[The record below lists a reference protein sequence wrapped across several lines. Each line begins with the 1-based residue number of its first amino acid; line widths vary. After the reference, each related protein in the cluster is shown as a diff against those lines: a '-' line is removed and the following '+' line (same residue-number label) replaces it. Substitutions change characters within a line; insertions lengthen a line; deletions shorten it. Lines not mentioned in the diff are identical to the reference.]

1 MYVYIS
7 AFPSVTFALPDM
19 LSANPTLFKPI
30 PFFMLQKDNLDK
42 SFNLQLTPPACS
54 RAFVRVFIR
63 VCKFARA
70 CAYSNLWHTYL
81 CLCVNMFACPNL
93 NVGMAL

>member
-1 MYVYIS
+1 M
-7 AFPSVTFALPDM
+7 FALPDM
-19 LSANPTLFKPI
+19 LSADPTLFKPI

-70 CAYSNLWHTYL
+70 CAYSHLWHAHIL
-81 CLCVNMFACPNL
+81 VCVCEYVCVPKLECRHGF
-93 NVGMAL
+93 VGKCICNFV